1 MADPAFRLPVQ
12 DTPCPVP
19 PEQRPL
25 EEYGQLLRSWFFA
38 WPAGGALPLV
48 RSLVLSWLLVL
59 PVALL
64 VAGGSITLRHE
75 PLRLTMA
82 AATAAGLLPLL
93 LLSRQWLGWA
103 YVRKRLV
110 AETVEYEES
119 GWYDGQVW
127 EKPIAW
133 RQQDLLVARFQ
144 VDPVMRRLRQGA
156 ALAGGLLLAGAGLCQ
171 AL

>member
-1 MADPAFRLPVQ
+1 
-12 DTPCPVP
+12 
-19 PEQRPL
+19 L
-25 EEYGQLLRSWFFA
+25 EEYGQLLRSWFFS
-38 WPAGGALPLV
+38 WPAGGSLPLV
-48 RSLVLSWLLVL
+48 RALLLSWLLVL

-93 LLSRQWLGWA
+93 LLSRQWLGWT
-103 YVRKRLV
+103 YVRQRLV
-110 AETVEYEES
+110 AETVAYEES
-119 GWYDGQVW
+119 GWYDGQEW

-144 VDPVMRRLRQGA
+144 VDPLMRRLRRGA
-156 ALAGGLLLAGAGLCQ
+156 ALVAGLLLAGATLCQ

>member
-1 MADPAFRLPVQ
+1 MDDPGFRLPVQ

-19 PEQRPL
+19 PMQRPL
-25 EEYGQLLRSWFFA
+25 EEYGQLRSSWFFA
-38 WPAGGALPLV
+38 WPAGGSVPLV
-48 RSLVLSWLLVL
+48 RSLLLSWLLVL
-59 PVALL
+59 PLALL
-64 VAGGSITLRHE
+64 VAGGSVTLRHE
-75 PLRLTMA
+75 PLQLTMA

-133 RQQDLLVARFQ
+133 RQQDLLVVRFQ

-156 ALAGGLLLAGAGLCQ
+156 AVAAGLVLAGAGLCQ

>member
-1 MADPAFRLPVQ
+1 MPDPGFRLPVQ

-38 WPAGGALPLV
+38 WPAGGSLTLARALL
-48 RSLVLSWLLVL
+48 LSWLLVL

-93 LLSRQWLGWA
+93 LLSRQWLGWT
-103 YVRKRLV
+103 YVRQRLV
-110 AETVEYEES
+110 AETVAYEES
-119 GWYDGQVW
+119 GWYDGQEW

-144 VDPVMRRLRQGA
+144 VDPLMRRLRRGA
-156 ALAGGLLLAGAGLCQ
+156 ALVAGLLLGGAALCQ

>member
-1 MADPAFRLPVQ
+1 M
-12 DTPCPVP
+12 
-19 PEQRPL
+19 
-25 EEYGQLLRSWFFA
+25 LRSWFFA
-38 WPAGGALPLV
+38 WPAGGSLPLI
-48 RSLVLSWLLVL
+48 RSLALSWLLVL
-59 PVALL
+59 PVALV
-64 VAGGSITLRHE
+64 VAGGSFTLRHE
-75 PLRLTMA
+75 PLRLAIA

-144 VDPVMRRLRQGA
+144 VDPVMQRLRVGA
-156 ALAGGLLLAGAGLCQ
+156 ASAAVLLLAGAGLCQ

>member
-1 MADPAFRLPVQ
+1 
-12 DTPCPVP
+12 
-19 PEQRPL
+19 L
-25 EEYGQLLRSWFFA
+25 EEYGQLLRSWFFS
-38 WPAGGALPLV
+38 WPAGGSLPLA
-48 RSLVLSWLLVL
+48 RALLLSWLLVL

-82 AATAAGLLPLL
+82 AATAAALLPLL
-93 LLSRQWLGWA
+93 LLSRQWLGWT
-103 YVRKRLV
+103 YVRQRLV
-110 AETVEYEES
+110 AETVAYEES
-119 GWYDGQVW
+119 GWYDGQEW

-144 VDPVMRRLRQGA
+144 IDPLMRRLRRGA
-156 ALAGGLLLAGAGLCQ
+156 ALVAGLLLAGATLCQ

>member
-1 MADPAFRLPVQ
+1 M
-12 DTPCPVP
+12 
-19 PEQRPL
+19 
-25 EEYGQLLRSWFFA
+25 LRSWFFA
-38 WPAGGALPLV
+38 WPAGGSLPLI
-48 RSLVLSWLLVL
+48 RSLALSWLLVL

-64 VAGGSITLRHE
+64 VAGGSFTLRHE
-75 PLRLTMA
+75 PLRLGMA

-103 YVRKRLV
+103 YVRKRLI

-144 VDPVMRRLRQGA
+144 VDPVMRRLRLSA
-156 ALAGGLLLAGAGLCQ
+156 ALAAGLLLAGAGLCQ

>member
-1 MADPAFRLPVQ
+1 
-12 DTPCPVP
+12 
-19 PEQRPL
+19 
-25 EEYGQLLRSWFFA
+25 
-38 WPAGGALPLV
+38 
-48 RSLVLSWLLVL
+48 LVL

-64 VAGGSITLRHE
+64 VAGGSLTLRHE
-75 PLRLTMA
+75 PLRLAMA

-144 VDPVMRRLRQGA
+144 VDPVMRRLRFGA
-156 ALAGGLLLAGAGLCQ
+156 ALAAGLLLAGAGLCQ

>member
-1 MADPAFRLPVQ
+1 M
-12 DTPCPVP
+12 
-19 PEQRPL
+19 
-25 EEYGQLLRSWFFA
+25 LRSWFFA
-38 WPAGGALPLV
+38 WPAGGSLPLI

-64 VAGGSITLRHE
+64 VAGGSFTLRHE
-75 PLRLTMA
+75 PLRLAMA

-144 VDPVMRRLRQGA
+144 VDPVMQRLRVGA
-156 ALAGGLLLAGAGLCQ
+156 ASAAVLLLAGAGLCQ

>member
-1 MADPAFRLPVQ
+1 M
-12 DTPCPVP
+12 
-19 PEQRPL
+19 PL
-25 EEYGQLLRSWFFA
+25 I
-38 WPAGGALPLV
+38 
-48 RSLVLSWLLVL
+48 RSLALSWLLVL

-64 VAGGSITLRHE
+64 VAGGSFTLRHE
-75 PLRLTMA
+75 PLRLAIA

-93 LLSRQWLGWA
+93 LLSRQWLGWT

-144 VDPVMRRLRQGA
+144 VDPVMRRLRLGA
-156 ALAGGLLLAGAGLCQ
+156 ALAAGLLLAGAGLCQ

>member
-1 MADPAFRLPVQ
+1 M
-12 DTPCPVP
+12 
-19 PEQRPL
+19 
-25 EEYGQLLRSWFFA
+25 LRSWFFA
-38 WPAGGALPLV
+38 WPAGGSLPLI
-48 RSLVLSWLLVL
+48 RSLVLSWLFVL

-64 VAGGSITLRHE
+64 VAGGSFTLRHE
-75 PLRLTMA
+75 PLRLAMA

-144 VDPVMRRLRQGA
+144 VDPVIQRLRVGA
-156 ALAGGLLLAGAGLCQ
+156 ASAAVLLLAGAGLCQ